1 MLEQID
7 SLSQKNSSLQSE
19 VAMLKAE
26 NVLLNARLDWLNRQ
40 IYGQKRERYIPEESQ
55 TILELG
61 VDSREV
67 VVSETQVPAHTRKSC
82 TQKPLGHGRD
92 ELPAHLPR
100 VQKHIV
106 PDYDTTGME
115 HIRDAVTEELHYK
128 EPEFYVVQTIRPVHV
143 KIDENGL
150 RTPVCPELAPRCIDK
165 GNAGASM
172 VAQTITAKVI
182 DHTALFHFQK
192 QIKRICGYDVAYAT
206 LNDWFARGVFWL
218 EPIALRLHQMLL
230 ESGYVQMD
238 ETTLRVIITP
248 SQGKSHQGYM
258 HVCNSPELKIVSFQY
273 FNTRNQKIVHSI
285 LGEHYQ
291 GIVQTD
297 GLDIYNFLD
306 TIADIVHAGCHAHA
320 RRGFEE
326 QKSSDGKRV
335 TPALDMWQSLFEIER
350 DARDK
355 GLSTDERLKLRRER
369 SQPIIDELKGWID
382 TTIVELTPKDPL
394 KKALLYTLSRWK
406 QLTRFL
412 CDGRIELSNNLIE
425 NRIRPLAQ
433 GRKNWLFSKSEAGAR
448 RLAIAQTVLRTCELH
463 GINPFD
469 YLCDVLEKMPGR
481 KANDIDDLLPM
492 NWVAPAKE

>member
-1 MLEQID
+1 MLAQID
-7 SLSQKNSSLQSE
+7 TLSEKNSLLQSE
-19 VAMLKAE
+19 NTMLRAE
-26 NVLLNARLDWLNRQ
+26 IILLNSRLEWYLRQ
-40 IYGQKRERYIPEESQ
+40 IHGQKRERYISDESQ

-61 VDSREV
+61 VDAREV
-67 VVSETQVPAHTRKSC
+67 EVTEKHIAAHTRKSC
-82 TQKPLGHGRD
+82 TQRPVGHGRD

-100 VQKHIV
+100 VKKHIK

-115 HIRDAVTEELHYK
+115 HIRDVVTEELHYK
-128 EPEFYVVQTIRPVHV
+128 EPEFYVVQIIRPVHI

-150 RTPVCPELAPRCIDK
+150 RTPVCPELPPRCIDK

-172 VAQTITAKVI
+172 VAQTITAKVV

-218 EPIALRLHQMLL
+218 EPIALQLHRMLL

-238 ETTLRVIITP
+238 ETTLRVIIAP

-273 FNTRNQKIVHSI
+273 FNTRNQKIVRTI
-285 LGEHYQ
+285 LGEHYR

-306 TIADIVHAGCHAHA
+306 TAADIVHVGCHAHA

-350 DARDK
+350 EARDRC
-355 GLSTDERLKLRRER
+355 LSADERLMLRRER
-369 SQPIIDELKGWID
+369 SLPIIEQLKGWID

-394 KKALLYTLSRWK
+394 KKALLYALGRWQ

-412 CDGRIELSNNLIE
+412 SHGRIELSNNLIE

-448 RLAIAQTVLRTCELH
+448 RLAVAQTVLRTCELH

-492 NWVAPAKE
+492 NWIAPVKE